1 MQKLGKHVLQLT
13 PIEMQTMAY
22 ALNELL
28 IAWQSYRLKTKAPK
42 LSQSEI
48 HAQRMLNVLSKS
60 L

>member
-1 MQKLGKHVLQLT
+1 MQKLSKHVLQLT

-28 IAWQSYRLKTKAPK
+28 IAWQIYRKKTKAPK

-48 HAQRMLNVLSKS
+48 HAQRMLNALRK
-60 L
+60 